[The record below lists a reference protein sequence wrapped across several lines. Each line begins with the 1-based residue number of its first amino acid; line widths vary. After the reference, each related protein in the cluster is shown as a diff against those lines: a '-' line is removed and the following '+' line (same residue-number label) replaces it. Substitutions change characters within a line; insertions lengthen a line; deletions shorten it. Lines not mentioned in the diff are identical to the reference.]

1 VSLLLDAVGVRYGTH
16 QALAGLSFAAAPG
29 EVVAILGP
37 NGSGKSSLL
46 RAIAGLVPA
55 SGTVRCGSFA
65 RIAYMPQ
72 DTGARAAL
80 SVLEVVLL
88 GRLGRLGFGVA
99 PADLAAAAAALAE
112 VDAANLAERRI
123 GELSGGQR
131 QLVFLA
137 QVLAADPGI
146 LLLDEPISA
155 LDIRHALEVM
165 ALVRARTRAR
175 GLTTLVVLHDMNAAL
190 RVADQVLLLDRGRK
204 VAFGD
209 PASVLTEAALAA
221 TFGVRAAILPGPD
234 GRPVV
239 LPLAAQR
246 GHGA

>member
-1 VSLLLDAVGVRYGTH
+1 MSLSLDSVGVRYGGH
-16 QALAGLSFAAAPG
+16 QALADVSFAAEPG
-29 EVVAILGP
+29 QVVAVLGP

-46 RAIAGLVPA
+46 RAIAGLVA
-55 SGTVRCGSFA
+55 TSGTVRCAAGT

-80 SVLEVVLL
+80 SALEVVLL
-88 GRLGRLGFGVA
+88 GRLRRLGFAVA
-99 PADLAAAAAALAE
+99 QADLEAAAAALAE
-112 VDAANLAERRI
+112 VDAANLAERRV

-137 QVLAADPGI
+137 QVLAAEPGI

-155 LDIRHALEVM
+155 LDIRPALEVM
-165 ALVRARTRAR
+165 VLVRARTRAR
-175 GLTTLVVLHDMNAAL
+175 GLATLVVLHDMNAAL
-190 RVADQVLLLDRGRK
+190 RVADQVLLLDRGRT

-209 PASVLTEAALAA
+209 PAAVVTEATLAA
-221 TFGVRAAILPGPD
+221 TFGVQAAILPGPD

-239 LPLAAQR
+239 LPLEAVLSGR
-246 GHGA
+246 

>member
-1 VSLLLDAVGVRYGTH
+1 VSLSVDAVGVRYGTH
-16 QALAGLSFAAAPG
+16 QALADVSFAAEAG
-29 EVVAILGP
+29 QVVAVLGP

-55 SGTVRCGSFA
+55 SGAVHRAESA

-99 PADLAAAAAALAE
+99 EADLEAAAAALAE

-137 QVLAADPGI
+137 QVLAAEPGI

-175 GLTTLVVLHDMNAAL
+175 GLATLVVLHDMNAAL
-190 RVADQVLLLDRGRK
+190 RVADQVLLLDRGRT

-209 PASVLTEAALAA
+209 PAQVLTEAALAA
-221 TFGVRAAILPGPD
+221 TFGVQAAILPGPD

-239 LPLAAQR
+239 LPLEAVLSGR
-246 GHGA
+246 